1 MKTVLITGASRGIGR
16 ATALRLAEDGWHVY
30 ATVRNPADGEALAA
44 EAKGTVTTFELD
56 ITDDAAVAAI
66 GEHLPEKLDALINNA
81 GIVVGGPV
89 EGLTP
94 ERLRQQFDV
103 NVVGTVGVTRAALP
117 HVRAARGRILFLS
130 SLSGLVSTT
139 WTGAYNGSKF
149 AIEGIADA
157 LRMEVKPWGI
167 NVVLIEPSNTATD
180 MWGDAMEMFENT
192 TSHLT
197 EAQKELYKGHV
208 AGMRK
213 AVKELQD
220 SAVPVAGVVDDIV
233 KGLTAEKPRARYIVG
248 IPNRAQIA
256 LAGVLP
262 TRVLDK
268 VLSKATGVPDE
279 L

>member
-1 MKTVLITGASRGIGR
+1 MKTVLITGAGRGIGR
-16 ATALRLAEDGWHVY
+16 ATAVRLAADGWHVY
-30 ATVRNPADGEALAA
+30 ATVRNAADGEALAA
-44 EAKGTVTTFELD
+44 QASGTVTTIELD
-56 ITDDAAVAAI
+56 VTDDAAVAAL
-66 GEHLPEKLDALINNA
+66 GDQLPEKLDALINNA

-94 ERLRQQFDV
+94 ERLREQFDV
-103 NVVGTVGVTRAALP
+103 NVVGTIGVTRAALP
-117 HVRAARGRILFLS
+117 HIRAARGRILFIS

-167 NVVLIEPSNTATD
+167 DVVLIEPSNTATD
-180 MWGDAMEMFENT
+180 MWGDAMEMFGNT
-192 TSHLT
+192 ISRLT
-197 EAQKELYKGHV
+197 ETQRELYKGHI

-220 SAVPVAGVVDDIV
+220 SAVPVEGVVDDIV